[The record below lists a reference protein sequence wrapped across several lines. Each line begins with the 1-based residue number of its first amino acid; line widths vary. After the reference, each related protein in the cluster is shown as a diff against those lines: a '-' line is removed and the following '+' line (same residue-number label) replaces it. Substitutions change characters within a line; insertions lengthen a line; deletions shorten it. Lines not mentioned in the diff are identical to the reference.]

1 MSKITEFIK
10 LDGLVLKVFNE
21 FFKIIIFI
29 IFCLLQKKSRVSD
42 LERA

>member
-10 LDGLVLKVFNE
+10 LDALVLKVFNE

-29 IFCLLQKKSRVSD
+29 IFCLLQKSRVSD